1 MIIGRCDTAMSW
13 QGGET
18 RNMELTTTVSFS
30 GKSIN
35 LHWSLMKA
43 FSGRIPP
50 NLKTRIVN
58 FFFLDTQ
65 TPFFVFTLYKIYPPK
80 RYEMKRYLVNITMHC
95 WVKLR
100 PSRFT
105 LCKRPQCWQRRGLIA
120 TERPGRLGRREPG
133 PSWPGPGHRYTNTR
147 LQATWAFCLLFFFE

>member
-1 MIIGRCDTAMSW
+1 
-13 QGGET
+13 
-18 RNMELTTTVSFS
+18 MELTTTVSFS

-105 LCKRPQCWQRRGLIA
+105 LCKRPQWWQRRGLIA
-120 TERPGRLGRREPG
+120 TERLGRPG
-133 PSWPGPGHRYTNTR
+133 EAGARPVMARPRSQVHQHQTPGH
-147 LQATWAFCLLFFFE
+147 LGLLSTLFLWMEETISVSTHFI